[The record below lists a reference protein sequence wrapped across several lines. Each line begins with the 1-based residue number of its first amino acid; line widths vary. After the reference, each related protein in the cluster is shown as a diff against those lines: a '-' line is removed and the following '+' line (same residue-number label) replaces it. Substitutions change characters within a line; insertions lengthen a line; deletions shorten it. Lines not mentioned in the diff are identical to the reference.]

1 MSVHE
6 DSRVARIAALEV
18 NQTLCDG
25 VRLSI
30 GQIEPGEINTH
41 LKRLRNSFST
51 ALIRASERSGGQYSI
66 ETTSALLGG
75 DHVLVVIAV
84 TRWA

>member
-1 MSVHE
+1 MSAHE
-6 DSRVARIAALEV
+6 DSRVARLAALEV
-18 NQTLCDG
+18 NQTLTDG
-25 VRLSI
+25 VRLAI
-30 GQIEPGEINTH
+30 GEIEPGEINTH

-51 ALIRASERSGGQYSI
+51 AIVRAAERSGGQYSI
-66 ETTSALLGG
+66 ETTSSLLGG